1 MTSHRTLAL
10 MFFHTLAPVSVRSR
24 SNKNTISLDRRS
36 VPAGVLDGVRALLN
50 IGMDRYDED
59 EGDTDTHAYPGRT
72 VTPGAEVPCD
82 QSYAGHDG
90 ERTVGSVDTVD
101 GNRPIRNDSTLV
113 SSHNRSRGDG
123 DDDDDATD
131 DRNASRVALGGGGAT
146 KTRSHASSTDDG
158 GGRTDEDDSDQDGD
172 DPWGDG
178 RGESRWGQ
186 RIGVTTGTSGTGD
199 DDAGLA
205 LVQALGSWCASVS
218 AYDRLAYL
226 APGSAARRAAEAE
239 TEWDELERRIARS
252 SLDVQL
258 EEFR

>member
-1 MTSHRTLAL
+1 M
-10 MFFHTLAPVSVRSR
+10 
-24 SNKNTISLDRRS
+24 
-36 VPAGVLDGVRALLN
+36 DGVRALLN
-50 IGMDRYDED
+50 IDMDEYDED
-59 EGDTDTHAYPGRT
+59 EGDPGAHAYPMRT
-72 VTPGAEVPCD
+72 VTPGADVPCH
-82 QSYAGHDG
+82 QSDAGHDG
-90 ERTVGSVDTVD
+90 ERIVTSVDTVD
-101 GNRPIRNDSTLV
+101 GTRPTR
-113 SSHNRSRGDG
+113 NRSRDEGN
-123 DDDDDATD
+123 DATAAD
-131 DRNASRVALGGGGAT
+131 GRNTSRTTLLGGGTT
-146 KTRSHASSTDDG
+146 KTQSNASTTDDG

-186 RIGVTTGTSGTGD
+186 RIGVTAGAGGGTGD

-205 LVQALGSWCASVS
+205 LIQALGSWCASVS

-252 SLDVQL
+252 NLDVQL